1 MDKNVVIAIV
11 LGALVLIAAVQ
22 AVQLFSLKD
31 KLASGS
37 IGTASAG
44 VAVQAS
50 GGGGGSPKLPSNLEN
65 LPGMVGGC

>member
-1 MDKNVVIAIV
+1 MNKNLVIAIV
-11 LGALVLIAAVQ
+11 LGALVVIAAVQ

-31 KLASGS
+31 KIAGGS
-37 IGTASAG
+37 IGTATAG
-44 VAVQAS
+44 VSVQS